1 MSYEIN
7 VIVVN
12 QKKEVELPFCS
23 TIILQNE
30 INNSE
35 VNRYEEIWPYFS
47 NTTGI
52 LYSLVKEM
60 NDGFYSSF
68 PLCDSDFDMKVPE
81 RLLPDWINDEIK
93 YNLTPLII
101 KDDIYNDFIKIIS
114 YLLSCSP
121 NKTIMFQA
129 RYQGGDF
136 EVISGVLNLK
146 IFVDML
152 NKKEI
157 LFNVCYIINDI

>member
-7 VIVVN
+7 IIAVN
-12 QKKEVELPFCS
+12 QKKEVELPFYS
-23 TIILQNE
+23 TIVLQNE
-30 INNSE
+30 NNNSE

-47 NTTGI
+47 NTTGV
-52 LYSLVKEM
+52 LYSLVKEI

-81 RLLPDWINDEIK
+81 RLLPNWINDEIK

-101 KDDIYNDFIKIIS
+101 KDYMYNDFIKIID

-121 NKTIMFQA
+121 NRTIMFQS
-129 RYQGGDF
+129 RYQGGDY
-136 EVISGVLNLK
+136 EVILGVLKLEA
-146 IFVDML
+146 FLDML

-157 LFNVCYIINDI
+157 LFNVCYIIIDN